1 MVVPVTSYY
10 KRTGATA
17 QLPMLHTSIQLRYIG
32 PKLIY
37 ELPTDTVIPHSK
49 QSPAAW
55 NINPF
60 NLDLYLPTFYISQ
73 PEKHVLPDFSIVP
86 NTAALIR

>member
-1 MVVPVTSYY
+1 MSYQPIDVDTDY
-10 KRTGATA
+10 
-17 QLPMLHTSIQLRYIG
+17 S
-32 PKLIY
+32 KL
-37 ELPTDTVIPHSK
+37 IPHSK

-73 PEKHVLPDFSIVP
+73 PEKHVLPDFAIVP
-86 NTAALIR
+86 NTAALIS